1 MSKLMVLFLGAHN
14 NIKTWLCLSDIKW
27 LRCRFVNLLPYRETH
42 KTAVFFSF
50 LFFCFLQKR
59 ESYVLPCSISNNEN
73 KGYLE
78 LGRYQ
83 LGNYD
88 YICLRQ
94 HIKCCLC
101 LANLLP
107 ETQSSLTEWRNIIGG
122 YINLQ
127 LFTRQGGNVWLYQY
141 ATVRYYFEARVLT
154 DYKACIFYFVLCL
167 RLCLHRSR
175 VLVK

>member
-42 KTAVFFSF
+42 KTAGFFSF

-73 KGYLE
+73 KGYLK

-94 HIKCCLC
+94 HINVAYVWQIYCRKLSHLWLSGEILLVAISIYNCLQDKEEMSGYT
-101 LANLLP
+101 NTP
-107 ETQSSLTEWRNIIGG
+107 QSGII
-122 YINLQ
+122 LKPV
-127 LFTRQGGNVWLYQY
+127 F
-141 ATVRYYFEARVLT
+141 
-154 DYKACIFYFVLCL
+154 
-167 RLCLHRSR
+167 
-175 VLVK
+175 

>member
-1 MSKLMVLFLGAHN
+1 MVLFLGAHN

-59 ESYVLPCSISNNEN
+59 ESYVLPCPISNNEN
-73 KGYLE
+73 KGYLK

-94 HIKCCLC
+94 HINVAYVWQIYCRKLSH
-101 LANLLP
+101 LWLRG
-107 ETQSSLTEWRNIIGG
+107 EIILVAISIYNRLQDKDEMSG
-122 YINLQ
+122 YTN
-127 LFTRQGGNVWLYQY
+127 F
-141 ATVRYYFEARVLT
+141 ATARYYFEARVLT
-154 DYKACIFYFVLCL
+154 GYKACIFYFVLCL

-175 VLVK
+175 FLVK

>member
-1 MSKLMVLFLGAHN
+1 MLYNLVRGPQVCQLFSCYVSPSINKVL
-14 NIKTWLCLSDIKW
+14 TKW

-59 ESYVLPCSISNNEN
+59 ESYVLPCPISNNEN
-73 KGYLE
+73 KGYLK

-94 HIKCCLC
+94 HINVAYVWQIYCRKLSH
-101 LANLLP
+101 LWLSGEILLVAISIYNRLQDKEEMSGYTNTP
-107 ETQSSLTEWRNIIGG
+107 QSGII
-122 YINLQ
+122 LKPV
-127 LFTRQGGNVWLYQY
+127 F
-141 ATVRYYFEARVLT
+141 
-154 DYKACIFYFVLCL
+154 
-167 RLCLHRSR
+167 
-175 VLVK
+175 

>member
-1 MSKLMVLFLGAHN
+1 MSKLMVLFLGAHK
-14 NIKTWLCLSDIKW
+14 NIKTWLSLSDIKW

-73 KGYLE
+73 KGYLK

-94 HIKCCLC
+94 HINVAYVWQIYCRKLSH
-101 LANLLP
+101 LWLRG
-107 ETQSSLTEWRNIIGG
+107 EIILVAISIYNRLQDKDEMSG
-122 YINLQ
+122 YTN
-127 LFTRQGGNVWLYQY
+127 F
-141 ATVRYYFEARVLT
+141 ATARYYFEARVLT
-154 DYKACIFYFVLCL
+154 GYKACIFYFVLCL

-175 VLVK
+175 FLVK

>member
-14 NIKTWLCLSDIKW
+14 NIKTWLSLSDIKW

-50 LFFCFLQKR
+50 LIFCFLQKR

-73 KGYLE
+73 KGYLK

-94 HIKCCLC
+94 HINVAYVWQIYCRKLSH
-101 LANLLP
+101 LWLSGEILLVAISIYNRLQDKEEMSGYTNTP
-107 ETQSSLTEWRNIIGG
+107 QSGII
-122 YINLQ
+122 LKPV
-127 LFTRQGGNVWLYQY
+127 F
-141 ATVRYYFEARVLT
+141 
-154 DYKACIFYFVLCL
+154 
-167 RLCLHRSR
+167 
-175 VLVK
+175 